1 MVRKSPA
8 FTIVVLLTL
17 ALGIG
22 ANTALFSVVDAVL
35 LRPLP
40 YPEPQQLVAIHDD
53 IPGANLQDAG
63 MSVQELDD
71 LQNGSGIF
79 DQVSAVIPID
89 ANVTG
94 REKPERIEGLGVSP
108 NYFTLLRAKPALGRI
123 FVASDNRPGLFEG
136 VVISDGLWRRMF
148 GGDPAVVG
156 QAVRLD
162 SDLYTII
169 GVMPPEFRHPG
180 HTLRSDVDVW
190 SCGGY
195 VAPPFPQPPKR
206 EIRLFPG
213 AIGSIKSGLTVAQA
227 QAELDAFVAALRRQY
242 PTEYPPFGAV
252 DCATGSAAPGTR
264 REGLCFT
271 FTHIMD
277 CAFLPSTKLPVEIFS
292 SGGLSWRDR
301 RPFSK
306 RHALSRR
313 VFRNCIRD

>member
-1 MVRKSPA
+1 VRTPRC
-8 FTIVVLLTL
+8 
-17 ALGIG
+17 
-22 ANTALFSVVDAVL
+22 SVVDAVL

-40 YPEPQQLVAIHDD
+40 YPEPRQLVAIRDD

-71 LQNGSGIF
+71 LQNRSGIF

-94 REKPERIEGLGVSP
+94 REKPERIEGLGVGP
-108 NYFTLLRAKPALGRI
+108 NYFSLLGAKPALGRV
-123 FVASDNRPGLFEG
+123 FLPSDYRPRLFEG

-190 SCGGY
+190 ICGGY
-195 VAPPFPQPPKR
+195 IAPPFPQPPKR
-206 EIRLFPG
+206 RSGYSPVPWG
-213 AIGSIKSGLTVAQA
+213 GS
-227 QAELDAFVAALRRQY
+227 
-242 PTEYPPFGAV
+242 
-252 DCATGSAAPGTR
+252 
-264 REGLCFT
+264 
-271 FTHIMD
+271 
-277 CAFLPSTKLPVEIFS
+277 
-292 SGGLSWRDR
+292 
-301 RPFSK
+301 
-306 RHALSRR
+306 SRG
-313 VFRNCIRD
+313 